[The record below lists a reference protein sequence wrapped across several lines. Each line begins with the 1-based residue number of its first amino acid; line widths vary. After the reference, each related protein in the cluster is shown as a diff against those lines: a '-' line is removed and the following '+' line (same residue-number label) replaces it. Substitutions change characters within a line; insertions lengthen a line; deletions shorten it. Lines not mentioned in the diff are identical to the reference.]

1 MSLDLVVPR
10 CPLCGSTEQSDH
22 ARYDTLVW
30 VRCACGL
37 VFKKFAAPEAA
48 DAVPELGSEGLF
60 GSGSE
65 YSRRYARRRRHR
77 VAKSVRQ
84 LRDAVEHLP
93 RDRRDGQDG
102 PVRVLDVGC
111 SLGYTLDAAREL
123 GLEPAGVD
131 VSGVAVEACRA
142 SGHVAEIGQL
152 ASLPFP
158 DGHFAIVVMKHVL
171 EHTPD
176 PQAALAEARRVLEP
190 GGVLFVAVPHAGYR
204 KAVRDPQ
211 ASRFYRPDAHGGAE
225 HWVYYTPGTLS
236 RVMQGAGF
244 RVRHV
249 HPLLR
254 HERAGA
260 ARRLGQTLL
269 LPLRAAGQQLLS
281 ALALR
286 KEFWLVATR

>member
-1 MSLDLVVPR
+1 MAFELVVPR
-10 CPLCGSTEQSDH
+10 CPLCGSSEQSDH
-22 ARYDTLVW
+22 ARYDSLVW

-37 VFKKFAAPEAA
+37 VFKKYAVPEAA
-48 DAVPELGSEGLF
+48 EALPELGSEGLF

-77 VAKSVRQ
+77 VAKSLRQ

-93 RDRRDGQDG
+93 REGRDG

-123 GLEPAGVD
+123 GFEAVGVD
-131 VSGVAVEACRA
+131 VSGVAIEACRA

-176 PQAALAEARRVLEP
+176 PQSALAEARRVLEP

-244 RVRHV
+244 RVRQV

-254 HERAGA
+254 HARAGSA
-260 ARRLGQTLL
+260 KRLAQVLL
-269 LPLRAAGQQLLS
+269 LPLRAAGQRLLS
-281 ALALR
+281 TLALR